1 MDLEVSF
8 FLCNDIKIGC
18 NTCYTLFVADV
29 TMYFD
34 YLKDLKYSKIVLGMN
49 DSKMSELLNVS

>member
-1 MDLEVSF
+1 MECYL
-8 FLCNDIKIGC
+8 KIGC
-18 NTCYTLFVADV
+18 NRCYNVFVADV